1 MMKKQLDK
9 RFAGRIRAVGYI
21 PKLPENCILGSR
33 HLGLV
38 TAAEIGD
45 LREKLDKIADL
56 CAETLDIDVLS
67 EIAHTAEPLEYTLP
81 IIPELPAV
89 KIAVA
94 QDAAFC
100 FYYKDTLKLFEKM
113 GAELVS
119 FSPLADEPLPADA
132 DYEDYAQIENGVG
145 MITSLLSEFDREMEF
160 LDEYLTD
167 YTAPRRVS
175 VATGVAAYPT
185 IRAMAARLE
194 AAVEGLEIH
203 VYEIINHFFGETITV
218 AGLLTGQDIAAQL
231 EGRELGDELIFPCNA
246 LRAGETVFLDDM
258 TAEELSSR
266 LGVPTRPGSN
276 DGATFISELLGVD
289 SPVS

>member
-1 MMKKQLDK
+1 MTEATALELKDLFFRIKQFYYGVGD
-9 RFAGRIRAVGYI
+9 RNESVTETTAGEASEYI
-21 PKLPENCILGSR
+21 AALR
-33 HLGLV
+33 
-38 TAAEIGD
+38 AAEVTLTAPD
-45 LREKLDKIADL
+45 
-56 CAETLDIDVLS
+56 AE
-67 EIAHTAEPLEYTLP
+67 
-81 IIPELPAV
+81 
-89 KIAVA
+89 
-94 QDAAFC
+94 AAR
-100 FYYKDTLKLFEKM
+100 
-113 GAELVS
+113 
-119 FSPLADEPLPADA
+119 PLPADA

-160 LDEYLTD
+160 LDEYLAD

-258 TAEELSSR
+258 TTEELSSR